1 MAELANCARCD
12 AVFVKYTR
20 DMCQDCYKREEH
32 DFQTVYHFLTIRKN
46 REATIPEI
54 VEATGVEEELLI
66 KFLKEKRLRPSQFPK
81 LSYPCE
87 KCGTPIVS
95 GKLCYKCTEELRED
109 LGRYELSEKR
119 KKEQEKRRQTYYVMR
134 DQEKS

>member
-1 MAELANCARCD
+1 MAELANCTRCD
-12 AVFVKYTR
+12 VVFVKHTR
-20 DMCQDCYKREEH
+20 DICHDCQKSEE
-32 DFQTVYHFLTIRKN
+32 DAYQTVYQFLTIRKN

-54 VEATGVEEELLI
+54 VEATGVEEKLLI
-66 KFLKEKRLRPSQFPK
+66 KFLKEKRLQPSQFPK

-87 KCGTPIVS
+87 KCDTPIVS

-109 LGRYELSEKR
+109 LERYEVSEKR
-119 KKEQEKRRQTYYVMR
+119 KKEQEKRRHTYYVMR